1 MKDKK
6 GYLAFIFFSVSI
18 FAYFLEIL
26 YSLIFRYKLVNP
38 GSLNGPW
45 CPVYGIT
52 CILLILLIKKDS
64 HKVINFIKIY
74 LIATFTEY
82 FASLI
87 CDKVFHRI
95 VWDYSEF
102 ILNINGRIC
111 LVMSLVFT
119 LMSFIMIYYIEPTL
133 EKIYYKNKKMFDRI
147 NTILFFIFIVDL
159 VVKIITKNFA

>member
-1 MKDKK
+1 MKEKK
-6 GYLAFIFFSVSI
+6 GYYAFIFFSVSI

-26 YSLIFRYKLVNP
+26 YSLVFRFKLVNP

-52 CILLILLIKKDS
+52 CVFLILILKKDNNKILNLIKMY
-64 HKVINFIKIY
+64 FIASI
-74 LIATFTEY
+74 IEY
-82 FASLI
+82 FASFI

-102 ILNINGRIC
+102 FLNINGRIC

-119 LMSFIMIYYIEPTL
+119 LMSYLMIYYVEPSL
-133 EKIYYKNKKMFDRI
+133 NVIYNKNKKMFDRI
-147 NTILFFIFIVDL
+147 NTILFIIFIIDL
-159 VVKIITKNFA
+159 LIKIVTKNF